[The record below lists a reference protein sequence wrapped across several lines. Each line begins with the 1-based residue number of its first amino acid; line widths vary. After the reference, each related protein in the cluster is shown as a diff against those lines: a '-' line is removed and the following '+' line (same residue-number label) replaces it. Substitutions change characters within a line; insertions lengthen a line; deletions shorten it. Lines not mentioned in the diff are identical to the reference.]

1 MPSTGTLKIK
11 LTSSKEPQFIKFST
25 ADFVVDKYGV
35 LGNKVKANLSSIRS
49 LLALKLRLPLP
60 LEGIGGNET
69 SPSNFR
75 FSRSTENSEGR
86 ISKSSADRL
95 KFSID
100 LKSLKLSS
108 LSK

>member
-11 LTSSKEPQFIKFST
+11 LTSSKEPQFIKFSM

-60 LEGIGGNET
+60 LEGIGVMKRALQTFDFLEVQRT
-69 SPSNFR
+69 LKEEFLSP
-75 FSRSTENSEGR
+75 
-86 ISKSSADRL
+86 L
-95 KFSID
+95 QID
-100 LKSLKLSS
+100 
-108 LSK
+108 